1 MYGVYIEEPTFSKM
15 EFKRNVIKFIP
26 DEENVQQNLC
36 SLNIKFLDNGTLKL
50 LLNHNQKFLNKVL

>member
-1 MYGVYIEEPTFSKM
+1 MYGVYTEEPTFSKM

-50 LLNHNQKFLNKVL
+50 LLNHN